1 MKKLILSL
9 CAMFMLLSA
18 SAAKKSV
25 KIMTFNVRCV
35 VEADGLNQW
44 KTVRIMRL
52 TY

>member
-1 MKKLILSL
+1 
-9 CAMFMLLSA
+9 MFMLLSA